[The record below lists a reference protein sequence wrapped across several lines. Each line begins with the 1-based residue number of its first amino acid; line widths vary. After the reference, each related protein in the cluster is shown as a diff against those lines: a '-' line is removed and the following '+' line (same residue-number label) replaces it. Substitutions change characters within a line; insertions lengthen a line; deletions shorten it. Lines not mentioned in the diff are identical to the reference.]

1 MNDNPITEDWKNIAD
16 PALREKAKQ
25 KECKKAFYQANKAE
39 VLIRSKAY
47 YKANKDKISIKAKI
61 YREKNQEKILIK
73 KKVYYEANKHISKN
87 QMKIYREKN
96 RKKLLAS
103 KIAYANANRHI
114 RKAWLDSNKDKI
126 NEYNSNRYKTNIQH
140 KLSKLLRSRLWDAL
154 QGDLKSGSAVKDLGC
169 SIEEL
174 KICLES
180 KFQEGMSWDNWTS
193 DGWHIDHIKPLASF
207 DLTDRNQL
215 IQACHYTNLQP
226 LWAKDNFSKGDKIT

>member
-1 MNDNPITEDWKNIAD
+1 MDNNSIPIDWENINDPV
-16 PALREKAKQ
+16 LR
-25 KECKKAFYQANKAE
+25 KKAQKKAYYEAHKAE
-39 VLIRSKAY
+39 TLARCKAYYEKNKHRISIRSK
-47 YKANKDKISIKAKI
+47 I
-61 YREKNQEKILIK
+61 YRQKNKEQIVAK

-103 KIAYANANRHI
+103 KIAYANANKHI

-226 LWAKDNFSKGDKIT
+226 LWAKDNFSKGDKII